1 MKTLIFLFIL
11 LTRAFGADISRGW
24 RETYSKIEV
33 FDCAIPINLQ
43 KYSID
48 ERCFMPEVEIKE
60 DEQVN
65 AGPGSEGADSYNI

>member
-11 LTRAFGADISRGW
+11 LSRAFGADISRGW
-24 RETYSKIEV
+24 REACSKIEV